1 MLLWVYRS
9 PAGTFSIKQNPDGRY
24 GLFVGSE
31 CFGSYSTPVQA
42 ADDVYLHV
50 TGCTEWDMLDGK
62 VSGEPTDL
70 SEWEKV

>member
-1 MLLWVYRS
+1 MWVYRS
-9 PAGTFSIKQNPDGRY
+9 AAGTFSIKQNPDGRY

-50 TGCTEWDMLDGK
+50 TGCTEW
-62 VSGEPTDL
+62 
-70 SEWEKV
+70 EKV